1 MNSTTKQSNLLT
13 SQKCQEHLKYVLL
26 VLIFVT
32 FQQFSLAQNPNPSS
46 SLDAEILNEM
56 STRNFPGASTII
68 VKSGE
73 IVWVESY
80 GYADIANS
88 VPVEDTTVFLLA
100 SVSKLFAGTAV
111 MQLHE
116 SEIIDLDADIN
127 NYLPWTVDVPNYA
140 NDSITARQLMT
151 HTASI
156 NDNWGVMGSYY
167 GYPDPVI
174 SLSNC
179 MENYF
184 PTAGSNYNASNN
196 FLNTPPGSTYDYSN
210 MGSALNGYLVE
221 ASTGVPF
228 DDYCDNNIFNQL
240 CMANTAWHFSDFNPN
255 QVATPHNF
263 QNGNYNAIDHYGFAD
278 YPNGQLRS
286 TVMDIG
292 NYMITFLNGGTFGD
306 NSILSES
313 SVNEMLS
320 LQIPN
325 INSVT
330 GLNWYKTTLYH
341 SGGEAKLWGHSGSEQ
356 GASTYLYIDPQNDI
370 GICLLTNGNGD
381 GLYICDDLYDH
392 ALNMTVNNSIIPD
405 CIESFEHTRCQEI
418 SLPGGWFMF
427 SSFIATENMN
437 VELIMSSLGENLI
450 IVKNNNGDVYLPE
463 YGFNGLGD
471 LIAGQ
476 GYQIK
481 TNTSDAIEMCGLQ
494 MLPEENPIYLDAGWN
509 TIAYLRESTAPTDL
523 VMESLTN
530 EDNLIIAKN
539 YSGDAYLPSYNFN
552 GIGNLIAGQ
561 GYQIKINDTDTLE
574 YLSNNLEYRLSN
586 LEVTQNNLLHFSN
599 AVRTDN
605 NMTIIIEEDAW
616 ETPPEMGSE
625 IGVFNK
631 NGILVGSSIY
641 SSPVSVITVWGDDFT
656 TDKIDGLN
664 YMESLQFKIWDQYQE
679 SNFEVSKWK
688 KGSDQYVKDEINI
701 AVGINIINN
710 FDQIKLFDTR
720 PNPSRNITDIS
731 FFLPEKNTVNI
742 SVYNIVGKLVNEL
755 TNSEYDAGTHIIK
768 MNVSDLDGGTY
779 FYKMT
784 CDKFSKTKQLVI
796 LR

>member
-1 MNSTTKQSNLLT
+1 MNFATKQSNWLT
-13 SQKCQEHLKYVLL
+13 NQKYQGYLKYILL
-26 VLIFVT
+26 ILILTT
-32 FQQFSLAQNPNPSS
+32 FQQFSLAQNPNPSPI
-46 SLDAEILNEM
+46 LDAEILNEM

-68 VKSGE
+68 VKNGE

-80 GYADIANS
+80 GFADIANS
-88 VPVEDTTVFLLA
+88 LPVEDTTVFLLA
-100 SVSKLFAGTAV
+100 SVSKLFTGTAV

-127 NYLPWTVDVPNYA
+127 NYLPWSVDVPNFA
-140 NDSITARQLMT
+140 NDFITARQLMT

-156 NDNWGVMGSYY
+156 KDNWGVMGSYY
-167 GYPDPVI
+167 GYPDPTI
-174 SLSNC
+174 SLSSC

-184 PTAGSNYNASNN
+184 QNAGTNYNASDN
-196 FLNTPPGSTYDYSN
+196 FLNTAPGSTYKYSN

-221 ASTGVPF
+221 ASTGIPF
-228 DDYCDNNIFNQL
+228 DNYCDNNLFDKL
-240 CMANTAWHFSDFNPN
+240 CMVNTAWHFSDFNPN

-292 NYMITFLNGGTFGD
+292 NYMIAFLNGGTLGN
-306 NSILSES
+306 NSILSS
-313 SVNEMLS
+313 ASVNEMLS
-320 LQIPN
+320 SQIPT

-330 GLNWYKTTLYH
+330 GLNWKKTLLYH
-341 SGGEAKLWGHSGSEQ
+341 SGGEMMVWGHSGAEQ
-356 GASTYLYIDPQNDI
+356 GVSTYLYIDPQNDI

-405 CIESFEHTRCQEI
+405 CIESSEHTECQEI

-427 SSFIATENMN
+427 SSFIDAENMN
-437 VELIMSSLGENLI
+437 IESIMSSLGENLI

-471 LIAGQ
+471 LVAGQ

-481 TNTSDAIEMCGLQ
+481 TNTSEAIELCGLQ
-494 MLPEENPIYLDAGWN
+494 ILPEENPIYLDAGWN
-509 TIAYLRESTAPTDL
+509 TIAYLRESSAPSDV

-539 YSGDAYLPSYNFN
+539 YSGDAYLPEYNFN
-552 GIGNLIAGQ
+552 GIGNLVAGQ
-561 GYQIKINDTDTLE
+561 GYQIKINDPDTLQ
-574 YLSNNLEYRLSN
+574 YLSNNLEYRHSD
-586 LEVTQNNLLHFSN
+586 LEVTQNNLLHFLNPITSG
-599 AVRTDN
+599 N
-605 NMTIIIEEDAW
+605 NMTIVIEENAW
-616 ETPPEMGSE
+616 DNPPKPKSE
-625 IGVFNK
+625 IGVYNK
-631 NGILVGSSIY
+631 NGLLVGSSVY
-641 SSPVSVITVWGDDFT
+641 SNPISVITVWGDDYT

-664 YMESLQFKIWDQYQE
+664 YMESLEFKIWDQYQE
-679 SNFEVSKWK
+679 SNFEVYNWK
-688 KGSDQYVKDEINI
+688 KGSNQYVKDEINI
-701 AVGINIINN
+701 AGAINIKSN
-710 FDQIKLFDTR
+710 FNEVKLFDAS
-720 PNPSRNITDIS
+720 PNPSKNLTDIS
-731 FFLPEKNTVNI
+731 FFIPQKNLVNI

-755 TNSEYDAGTHIIK
+755 TNSEYDAGTHFIQ
-768 MNVSDLDGGTY
+768 MNVSDLDVGTY

-784 CDKFSKTKQLVI
+784 SAEFSKTKQIVI